1 VDNYTKLSLFNSKG
15 DIAQSIL
22 FTSKIFKRHTPKEII
37 NVDHL
42 EELQTKGNV
51 PEFQRNS
58 VTDRLLILG
67 KGNGAIYNLVRDVIG
82 FEELSQVQ

>member
-1 VDNYTKLSLFNSKG
+1 MDNYTKLSLFDSKG

-22 FTSKIFKRHTPKEII
+22 FTSKIFKRHAPKEII
-37 NVDHL
+37 SVAHF
-42 EELQTKGNV
+42 EESRTKDNV

-67 KGNGAIYNLVRDVIG
+67 KGNSAIYNLVRDVIG
-82 FEELSQVQ
+82 FEELS